1 MMSNP
6 RGKSRERLLSSLRYA
21 VEETEDLV
29 VAFDKLY
36 GLEWAIEDAQT
47 LHETQALID
56 RMKDAGA
63 SIVSTAITI
72 DLSISLSPHMS
83 DDSEGGDDAR

>member
-1 MMSNP
+1 MRNKRRRTSYE
-6 RGKSRERLLSSLRYA
+6 SLIASLRYA

-36 GLEWAIEDAQT
+36 GLVWAIEDAQT
-47 LHETQALID
+47 LHEIQALID

-72 DLSISLSPHMS
+72 DLSISLSPHIS